1 MIRHTGCNTALEI
14 SPSKATAFLDDY
26 AFPISGLLD
35 LYECGGEIF
44 WLAWAIEQ
52 QDIQART
59 YLPIRF
65 LLNRR
70 LFHSQNPSVP
80 VIGPKV
86 TGEWQSIFWSVLSPN
101 IICSSYE
108 LLYLGVQRL
117 IGFVTWF
124 SQSVFK
130 MRLKDA
136 AMAPCVYS
144 EANCVD
150 WYKPSEELEEMVAAV
165 HASYETNKTVD
176 PSDEEEMEFWE

>member
-70 LFHSQNPSVP
+70 LFHNHDGSEPS
-80 VIGPKV
+80 GN
-86 TGEWQSIFWSVLSPN
+86 SVLAIDHDRSEP
-101 IICSSYE
+101 
-108 LLYLGVQRL
+108 LGSCNR
-117 IGFVTWF
+117 
-124 SQSVFK
+124 SE
-130 MRLKDA
+130 
-136 AMAPCVYS
+136 